1 MALTSDENSLEFKKN
16 NSLANFI
23 FDTDRLYEGKLEE
36 EIKKEIH
43 KRYGLTPLKIHTE
56 SGFLDV
62 NYFGMKKY
70 VDCCFFFS
78 LPLNFPVYDDSFEIW
93 HDSKLCDEDL
103 DKHGYTKIIDD
114 SEKYSLCHNEDG
126 SVELRI
132 FFKKSETTYK

>member
-93 HDSKLCDEDL
+93 HDFTISPLIKC
-103 DKHGYTKIIDD
+103 
-114 SEKYSLCHNEDG
+114 
-126 SVELRI
+126 
-132 FFKKSETTYK
+132 